1 MINEKLENEIFISK
15 IIDKINFCKN
25 KNTIE
30 YTDFLDINQKSIALD
45 VLKSQKFNTFI
56 VNNNEH
62 EFDRNIIIMYPEKL
76 DIQIA
81 KKYYEEIVSFIK
93 IENSKNDKYEHRVY
107 LSGVMKLGI
116 RREKFGDIIVQ
127 KDNASII
134 VFKELSKYIYNGLK
148 QLKRFEKSDI
158 DILDIEKLELKENEF
173 EQISI
178 IVHSLRLDNIV
189 SELAK
194 CSRTKAK
201 EIIEE
206 GRTFI
211 NNKCEYKISKNINI
225 GDIIT
230 IRGKGKFILDKIE
243 NKTKKENIIM
253 SVKKYK

>member
-1 MINEKLENEIFISK
+1 MYDKNLENEFLISK

-25 KNTIE
+25 KNSIE
-30 YTDFLDINQKSIALD
+30 YTDFLDMNQKSI
-45 VLKSQKFNTFI
+45 VLEILKREKFNNFI
-56 VNNNEH
+56 INDGQL
-62 EFDRNIIIMYPEKL
+62 EFDRNIIIMYPDKL
-76 DIQIA
+76 NSDIA
-81 KKYYEEIVSFIK
+81 KKYFDQIVEFIK
-93 IENSKNDKYEHRVY
+93 IENGNCSKYEHRVY

>member
-1 MINEKLENEIFISK
+1 MYDKNLENEFLISK

-25 KNTIE
+25 KNSIE
-30 YTDFLDINQKSIALD
+30 YTDFLDMNQKSI
-45 VLKSQKFNTFI
+45 VLEILKREKFNNFI
-56 VNNNEH
+56 INDGQL
-62 EFDRNIIIMYPEKL
+62 EFDRNIIIMYPDKL
-76 DIQIA
+76 DSDIA
-81 KKYYEEIVSFIK
+81 KKYFNQIVEFIK
-93 IENSKNDKYEHRVY
+93 IENGNCSEYEHRVY

-230 IRGKGKFILDKIE
+230 IRGKGKFIFDKIE